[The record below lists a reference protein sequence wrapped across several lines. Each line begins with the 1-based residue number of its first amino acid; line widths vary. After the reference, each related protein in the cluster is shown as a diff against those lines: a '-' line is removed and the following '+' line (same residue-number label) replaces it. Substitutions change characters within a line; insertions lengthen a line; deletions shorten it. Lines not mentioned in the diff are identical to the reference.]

1 MNISEQEKK
10 VLSQEEKKGVV
21 PCYINKFT
29 KN

>member
-10 VLSQEEKKGVV
+10 VLSQEEKKGVIA
-21 PCYINKFT
+21 CYINKLT